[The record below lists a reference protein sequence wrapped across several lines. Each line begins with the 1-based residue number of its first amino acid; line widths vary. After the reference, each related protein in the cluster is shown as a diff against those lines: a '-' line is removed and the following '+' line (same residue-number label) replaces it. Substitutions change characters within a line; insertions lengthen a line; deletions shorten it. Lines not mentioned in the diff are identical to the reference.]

1 MSCTIRRKIYK
12 EPLYEMARVGFIS
25 SGNKQTTFDVF
36 VRTDDPGNV
45 PHVHIQSKNKKFKT
59 CIRLDTNKYFLHGE
73 WRDMFNTKQCKLF
86 NNFMRSTCNDI
97 SRYENATMY
106 EFAIDMWN
114 KNNSKRKIDIKRDNN
129 NNVIIPDYNS
139 IQK

>member
-73 WRDMFNTKQCKLF
+73 WRDIFNTKQCKLF
-86 NNFMRSTCNDI
+86 NNFMRSYKDTSLGFNI
-97 SRYENATMY
+97 TIYEYAV
-106 EFAIDMWN
+106 AMWN
-114 KNNSKRKIDIKRDNN
+114 DNNSKRKLSITKDKENN
-129 NNVIIPDYNS
+129 IIIPDYSS
-139 IQK
+139 II